1 MNPSEKPED
10 HLSDLEGRLRQLTP
24 RDANFKLPDAAPA
37 MNPGS
42 SVAACLPVR
51 PAAWPVTRL
60 LMHWSLGAAVGAIIT
75 LAITQGS
82 LEGRRVPS
90 SKIDLTANESAPT
103 VAAVQPTPQL
113 SEEFTQGSFNTQ
125 TSRSPLRNPLQA
137 ILLDQDAVL
146 SPLALMIETRN
157 GQVFD
162 FFAFPSTGN
171 HRGVTNRNRNG
182 DPWGINR
189 SAVPPSGTIERAMPS
204 DELPVPTPTNQ
215 HQLRQE
221 LLDVYGIRTQ

>member
-1 MNPSEKPED
+1 MNPSERSED
-10 HLSDLEGRLRQLTP
+10 QLIDLEGRLRQLTP

-51 PAAWPVTRL
+51 SAAWPATRL
-60 LMHWSLGAAVGAIIT
+60 LMHWSIGAAVGAIIT

-82 LEGRRVPS
+82 LESQRVPS
-90 SKIDLTANESAPT
+90 SNMDLAGNETPPS
-103 VAAVQPTPQL
+103 VAAVQPTSQIP
-113 SEEFTQGSFNTQ
+113 EESAPGSFNGV
-125 TSRSPLRNPLQA
+125 TSRGPLRTPLRA
-137 ILLDQDAVL
+137 ILLDQATVL

-157 GQVFD
+157 GQALD

-171 HRGVTNRNRNG
+171 HRGITIRNRNG
-182 DPWGINR
+182 DRRGIDR
-189 SAVPPSGTIERAMPS
+189 SAAPPSGTIERAMPS

-215 HQLRQE
+215 HQLRRE
-221 LLDVYGIRTQ
+221 LRDVYRVRTQ